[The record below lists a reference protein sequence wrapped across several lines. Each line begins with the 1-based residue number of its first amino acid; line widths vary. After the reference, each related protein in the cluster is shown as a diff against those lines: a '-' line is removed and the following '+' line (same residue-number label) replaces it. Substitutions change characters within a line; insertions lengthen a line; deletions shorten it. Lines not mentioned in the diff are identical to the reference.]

1 MIAAYLKRI
10 TDPNLFLT
18 KHINLRP
25 KFSTKRD
32 LLILQIIFIQ
42 LVLDFMKR
50 QATSLANW

>member
-25 KFSTKRD
+25 KLSTKRD
-32 LLILQIIFIQ
+32 LLTLQITFIQ
-42 LVLDFMKR
+42 IFLDFMKR
-50 QATSLANW
+50 PW